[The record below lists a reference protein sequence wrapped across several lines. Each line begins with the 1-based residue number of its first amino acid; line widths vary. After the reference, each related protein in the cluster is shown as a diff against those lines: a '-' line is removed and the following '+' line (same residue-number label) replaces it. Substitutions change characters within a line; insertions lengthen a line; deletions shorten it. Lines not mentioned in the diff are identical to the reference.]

1 MILNIILIYLSDK
14 TETIITSGDMN
25 NSSGSTIPSGGMN
38 ILLGSIIPSSGKKGG
53 KKSGEGKSMAQ
64 YKEEL
69 QKLAIRIG
77 EEGGEK
83 ALSRGSRHFTRIF
96 ILAALLDYLEGRY
109 KYSKKFMEIL
119 YKRTLQKMYEG
130 KNIHIDGI
138 KLLISSY
145 LNESYFGMKKQ
156 SIEEDETFKKLAA
169 AYRYIDYK
177 RKVKRAL
184 TGWGC
189 FKNYANRF
197 PVDPRNRFLYS
208 DISIKEKYKRLFKE
222 LKDTIIKRCPSE
234 TDTDTKRYPS
244 KKDHDYICMIVEC
257 REESGKYILRA

>member
-1 MILNIILIYLSDK
+1 MSDK
-14 TETIITSGDMN
+14 TKTIITSSDMD
-25 NSSGSTIPSGGMN
+25 
-38 ILLGSIIPSSGKKGG
+38 ILLGSMKPGRGKR
-53 KKSGEGKSMAQ
+53 KSMAQ
-64 YKEEL
+64 YKKEL
-69 QKLAIRIG
+69 QKLAIQIG
-77 EEGGEK
+77 EKGGEE
-83 ALSRGSRHFTRIF
+83 ALPRGSRHFTRIF

-138 KLLISSY
+138 KHLISSY
-145 LNESYFGMKKQ
+145 LNESYIKMM
-156 SIEEDETFKKLAA
+156 EESMQKDEIFKKLAA
-169 AYRYIDYK
+169 AYRYPEHK
-177 RKVKRAL
+177 RVKSAS

-208 DISIKEKYKRLFKE
+208 DISIKEKYRRLFKE

-234 TDTDTKRYPS
+234 EDTDTKRYPS
-244 KKDHDYICMIVEC
+244 KKDHDYICLIVKC
-257 REESGKYILRA
+257 REESGKDILRA

>member
-1 MILNIILIYLSDK
+1 M
-14 TETIITSGDMN
+14 G
-25 NSSGSTIPSGGMN
+25 
-38 ILLGSIIPSSGKKGG
+38 
-53 KKSGEGKSMAQ
+53 
-64 YKEEL
+64 
-69 QKLAIRIG
+69 
-77 EEGGEK
+77 
-83 ALSRGSRHFTRIF
+83 
-96 ILAALLDYLEGRY
+96 
-109 KYSKKFMEIL
+109 IL
-119 YKRTLQKMYEG
+119 YKRTLDKVYEG

-156 SIEEDETFKKLAA
+156 SIEEDEIFKGLAA
-169 AYRYIDYK
+169 AYRYPEHK
-177 RKVKRAL
+177 QVKSAS

-234 TDTDTKRYPS
+234 EDTDTKRYPS
-244 KKDHDYICMIVEC
+244 KKDHDYICLIVKC
-257 REESGKYILRA
+257 REESGANILRT